1 MSKLLNLKK
10 KIYIYIIRHRI
21 WYLNFMDQ
29 PICFFHAGA
38 GADTDTDCY
47 KLRGPRTDIC
57 AVELFLSTKVV
68 VLH

>member
-1 MSKLLNLKK
+1 MVSSFYGSTN
-10 KIYIYIIRHRI
+10 
-21 WYLNFMDQ
+21 M
-29 PICFFHAGA
+29 FFHAGA

>member
-1 MSKLLNLKK
+1 
-10 KIYIYIIRHRI
+10 
-21 WYLNFMDQ
+21 MDQ